1 MSAGGCGEGISVVV
15 WNAWN
20 ATARIVETPLSPLAV
35 GAITPLVAVPGALI
49 EIRESTYPKIRLKR
63 NRLKRVILYHVKQ
76 KEAGAEKKET
86 T

>member
-1 MSAGGCGEGISVVV
+1 MGAGGRGEGVSVVV
-15 WNAWN
+15 VWN

-35 GAITPLVAVPGALI
+35 GAITPLVAVPGALK